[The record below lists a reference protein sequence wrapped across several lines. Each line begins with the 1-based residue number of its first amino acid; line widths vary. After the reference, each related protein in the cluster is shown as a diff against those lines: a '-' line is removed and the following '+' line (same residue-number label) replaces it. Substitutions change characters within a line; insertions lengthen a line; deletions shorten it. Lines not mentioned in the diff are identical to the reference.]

1 MAEQRETIRQEHSP
15 GQQLVDAGR
24 AVERCRPSGSAGSR
38 IRAASPESGAAG
50 QPLGR
55 GRAVRAVYALAAET
69 RRRPPATLISER
81 QGYSD
86 HRRKRGLAG
95 FLERARDR
103 EFFGLAPKP
112 QPTKEVSSI
121 RTPLGRSFLR
131 YRNQFRR
138 AQALATVYAAQLPP
152 FPR

>member
-1 MAEQRETIRQEHSP
+1 MGRHVAE
-15 GQQLVDAGR
+15 R
-24 AVERCRPSGSAGSR
+24 AH
-38 IRAASPESGAAG
+38 
-50 QPLGR
+50 
-55 GRAVRAVYALAAET
+55 
-69 RRRPPATLISER
+69 RRPPAALISER
-81 QGYSD
+81 QGYTD

-121 RTPLGRSFLR
+121 RNPLGRSFLR

-138 AQALATVYAAQLPP
+138 AQALAAVNAAQLPP
-152 FPR
+152 FPPR